1 MNIYEINK
9 LLGRS
14 AYYDALRNRP
24 LYTTPP
30 MPSIKKVIFN
40 NPATIVCWT
49 DGSKTVV
56 KANDE
61 PFDPEKGL
69 AMAISKRA
77 LGNKSNFNNEFKKW
91 IEENEK

>member
-1 MNIYEINK
+1 MPTYGTAIF
-9 LLGRS
+9 S
-14 AYYDALRNRP
+14 ALHNCP

-40 NPATIVCWT
+40 NPATIVYWT
-49 DGSKTVV
+49 DRSKTVV

-77 LGNKSNFNNEFKKW
+77 LGNKSNFNNEFRKW
-91 IEENEK
+91 IEENEE

>member
-1 MNIYEINK
+1 MPPKAALNT
-9 LLGRS
+9 G
-14 AYYDALRNRP
+14 YYSVELKRT
-24 LYTTPP
+24 LYTEPP

-40 NPATIVCWT
+40 DPATIVYWS

-61 PFDPEKGL
+61 PFDREKGL

-77 LGNKSNFNNEFKKW
+77 LGNKGNFNNAFKKW
-91 IEENEK
+91 IK